1 MEKIHH
7 FHAPHLHAIARAIF
21 VGAGT
26 PRHIADDVAE
36 ILIKAHLAGHDSHG
50 VLRIPTYIRRIEE
63 GTIKPNAE
71 PEVVAETDNTLRIEG
86 SGGFGHYASRLAI
99 RKAIVKAKKAV
110 TCCVNIVNTGHI
122 GRLGEYAEDAAAS
135 GCISLITAGN
145 GGKKVGPVVPFG
157 GAEGAFGTNPI
168 AIGVPT
174 GDDSPFIVDYATSMI
189 AEGKIQVARS
199 KDIDLP
205 EGCILN
211 KDGVP
216 SVKPSDFYEGG
227 SLLPFGRHKGYALSM
242 LTCLLGGLT
251 GKFDV
256 ETGQMSGIYMQV
268 IDVNAFTPIEEY
280 QQGVRAFLDVIK
292 ATPPAP
298 GFDEVLVPGDYESR
312 YRSQRL
318 KDGIKIPD
326 TINTQL
332 LECASKLNISLGK
345 EIVEAEDHK
354 RYQ

>member
-1 MEKIHH
+1 MEKMHH
-7 FHAPHLHAIARAIF
+7 FHTYHLHAIARAIF

-26 PRHIADDVAE
+26 PQHIADDVAE

-63 GTIKPNAE
+63 GTIKPSAE
-71 PEVVAETDNTLRIEG
+71 PEVVTETDNTIRFDG
-86 SGGFGHYASRLAI
+86 HGCFGHYVSRLAI
-99 RKAIVKAKKAV
+99 RKAIMKAKKAV

-122 GRLGEYAEDAAAS
+122 GRSGEYAEDAAAS
-135 GCISLITAGN
+135 GCMSLITVGN
-145 GGKKVGPVVPFG
+145 GGKKIGPVVPFG
-157 GAEGAFGTNPI
+157 GAEGVFGTNPI

-199 KDIDLP
+199 KDIELP
-205 EGCILN
+205 EGCILD

-216 SVKPSDFYEGG
+216 SVKPSDFYDGG
-227 SLLPFGRHKGYALSM
+227 ALLPFGKHKGYALSM
-242 LTCLLGGLT
+242 FTCLLGGLT
-251 GKFDV
+251 GEFDV

-268 IDVNAFTPIEEY
+268 IDVNAFTPVDEY
-280 QQGVRAFLDVIK
+280 QRGVRAFLDVVK
-292 ATPPAP
+292 TTPPAP

-312 YRSQRL
+312 YRSQHL
-318 KDGIKIPD
+318 KDGIEIPD

-332 LECASKLNISLGK
+332 QECASKLNISLGK
-345 EIVEAEDHK
+345 EIVEAADHK

>member
-1 MEKIHH
+1 MEKRHH
-7 FHAPHLHAIARAIF
+7 FHTPNLHAVARAIL

-26 PRHIADDVAE
+26 PRHIAEDVVE

-50 VLRIPTYIRRIEE
+50 VLRIPSYIRRIEE
-63 GTIKPNAE
+63 GNIKPSAE
-71 PEVVAETDNTLRIEG
+71 PEILDETENTLRIEG
-86 SGGFGHYASRLAI
+86 NGGFGHYASRWAI
-99 RKAIVKAKKAV
+99 RKAIEKAKKAV
-110 TCCVNIVNTGHI
+110 TCSVNIVNTGHI

-135 GCISLITAGN
+135 GCISLITVGN
-145 GGKKVGPVVPFG
+145 GGKKVGPTVPYG
-157 GAEGAFGTNPI
+157 GAEGVFGTNPI

-174 GDDSPFIVDYATSMI
+174 GDESPFIVDYATSMI

-199 KDIDLP
+199 KNVDLP
-205 EGCILN
+205 EGCILD

-216 SVKPSDFYEGG
+216 SVNPYDFYEGG

-242 LTCLLGGLT
+242 FTCLLGGLT
-251 GKFDV
+251 GKFDL
-256 ETGQMSGIYMQV
+256 ETGRMGGIYMQV
-268 IDVNAFTPIEEY
+268 IDVNAFTPVEEY
-280 QQGVRAFLDVIK
+280 QKGVRAFLDVVK
-292 ATPPAP
+292 NTPPAP

-318 KDGIKIPD
+318 KDGIEIPD

-332 LECASKLNISLGK
+332 QECASKLNITLGE
-345 EIVEAEDHK
+345 EIIETEDHK

>member
-1 MEKIHH
+1 MQH
-7 FHAPHLHAIARAIF
+7 FHTPHLHAIARTIF

-26 PRHIADDVAE
+26 PQHIAEDVAE
-36 ILIKAHLAGHDSHG
+36 ILINAHLTGHDSHG

-63 GTIKPNAE
+63 GVINPSAE
-71 PEVVAETDNTLRIEG
+71 PEIVSETDNTLLFDG
-86 SGGFGHYASRLAI
+86 HGCFGHYVSRIAI
-99 RKAIVKAKKAV
+99 RKAIEKAKKAV
-110 TCCVNIVNTGHI
+110 ICCVNIDNTGHI

-135 GCISLITAGN
+135 GCMSLITVGN
-145 GGKKVGPVVPFG
+145 GGKNVGPVVPFG

-205 EGCILN
+205 KGCILD
-211 KDGVP
+211 KSGVP
-216 SVKPSDFYEGG
+216 SIKPSDFYEGG

-242 LTCLLGGLT
+242 FTCLLGGLT

-256 ETGQMSGIYMQV
+256 ETGRMSGIYMQV

-280 QQGVRAFLDVIK
+280 QQGVRAFLDTVK
-292 ATPPAP
+292 DTPPAP
-298 GFDEVLVPGDYESR
+298 GIDEVLVPGDYESR

-318 KDGIKIPD
+318 IDGIEIPD

-332 LECASKLNISLGK
+332 HECASKLNISLGE
-345 EIVEAEDHK
+345 EIVEEADRR